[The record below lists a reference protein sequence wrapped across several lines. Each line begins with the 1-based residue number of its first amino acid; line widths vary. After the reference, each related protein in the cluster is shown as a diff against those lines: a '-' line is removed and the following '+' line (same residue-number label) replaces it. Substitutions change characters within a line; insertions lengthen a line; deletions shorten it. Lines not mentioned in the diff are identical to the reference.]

1 MSVFF
6 WLSFGVLWLLV
17 VVQGFAFLEV
27 LRQIGQIR
35 HQLEPQQGALI
46 IQGAVQE
53 GDPLPALEGYSAKDH
68 RRANWE
74 DYLNPTLSVVVLLS
88 THCII
93 CRSLAEDITQ
103 LADDVKENVSIIV
116 ILGDKEDEVQKF
128 LNVTRLD
135 RSIVIIDEK
144 KITAQRFGV
153 TWNPAAITVSEG
165 KLGKAAVINDIH
177 QLSALVHSQ
186 EVKHVLSREV

>member
-6 WLSFGVLWLLV
+6 WVSFGILWLLV
-17 VVQGFAFLEV
+17 VIQGFAFLEV
-27 LRQIGQIR
+27 LRQVGQIR
-35 HQLEPQQGALI
+35 HQLEPQQGALL

-53 GDPLPALEGYSAKDH
+53 GDALPELEGYSAKDH
-68 RRANWE
+68 RRAKWE

-88 THCII
+88 THCLT

-103 LADDVKENVSIIV
+103 FVDDIKKDASIIV
-116 ILGDKEDEVQKF
+116 ILEGKEDEVQEF
-128 LNVTRLD
+128 INATRLD

-144 KITAQRFGV
+144 KITAQRLGV
-153 TWNPAAITVSEG
+153 IWNPAAITVPEG
-165 KLGKAAVINDIH
+165 KLGKAAVIHDIH

-186 EVKHVLSREV
+186 EAKHVLS